1 MGRMTNAIAQT
12 PSPMLSGIELIEAAR
27 LSPTEVVARLA
38 SAESGLP
45 AQEAAVRLRYFGPN
59 AIRSHGAQPL
69 AVLGRQLRNPL
80 LILLAAATITSLI
93 VGQRTDAII
102 CLL

>member
-1 MGRMTNAIAQT
+1 MRRVKNAVAQI
-12 PSPMLSGIELIEAAR
+12 PSPMLSGIELVEAAR
-27 LSPTEVVARLA
+27 LTPDEVVAHLA
-38 SAESGLP
+38 SANSGLS

-80 LILLAAATITSLI
+80 LLLLAAATITSLI